1 MLQLQLPSPL
11 QQLRHPLFNQ
21 KQVEVW
27 IKRDDLIHAEVS
39 GNKWRKL
46 IYSIEAA
53 KSENKKQILTFGGAY
68 SNHIV
73 ATAIACE
80 ANGLDSIGLIRG
92 EAHKPLNPSLKKA
105 KQAGMQLV
113 YLERSLY
120 KRKRSTAF
128 LDELKQKYPNAFIV
142 PEGGAN
148 PEGVKGCKQILKEV
162 PFEVNYVLCSA
173 GTGTT
178 AAGLLSKI
186 DNAELIVIPAIKG
199 DLGIK
204 QDILNLIEQEGHSP
218 KLKMVYDYHFGGYA
232 KIKSDLVEFAN
243 NFFIDFGIP
252 LDLVYTAKM
261 AYGFW
266 DLLKQDYF
274 SPKSKVLLVHTGG
287 LQGNEG
293 IIERYGINLDY
304 T

>member
-11 QQLRHPLFNQ
+11 QQLQHPMFEQ
-21 KQVEVW
+21 KQLEVW

-46 IYSIEAA
+46 AYSIKAAREAA
-53 KSENKKQILTFGGAY
+53 KTQLLTFGGAF

-80 ANGLDSIGLIRG
+80 ANGLESIGLIRG
-92 EAHKPLNPSLKKA
+92 EVHKPLNPSLKRA
-105 KQAGMQLV
+105 EQAGMQLV

-120 KRKRSTAF
+120 KRKNSGAF

-148 PEGVKGCKQILKEV
+148 AEGVKGCRQILEEV

-178 AAGLLSKI
+178 VAGLLSEI
-186 DNAELIVIPAIKG
+186 RAAELIVIPAIKG

-204 QDILNLIEQEGHSP
+204 QEILNLSEQVGFSP
-218 KLKMVYDYHFGGYA
+218 SLKMVYDYHFGGYA
-232 KIKSDLVEFAN
+232 KIKSDLVDFAN
-243 NFFIDFGIP
+243 NFFADFEIP
-252 LDLVYTAKM
+252 LDLIYTAKM

-274 SPKSKVLLVHTGG
+274 LPKSKVLLVHTGG
-287 LQGNEG
+287 LQGNKG
-293 IIERYGINLDY
+293 MIERYGINLDY